1 MPRVNVIASL
11 ETRLRDP
18 VASETGCHVLPF
30 PTHRDHRAT
39 HRANPPDG
47 PDPQPASEV
56 SMAIV
61 SLASPA
67 PYGVT
72 RPPTNAGPASK
83 DVTDEFRS
91 ALRHLAG
98 GVSVIT
104 TGSGDDRTGLTVT
117 SLASLSAEPPTVM
130 FGLNLSSSS
139 FPAIRRHRSFGVN
152 FLTAAQKEIADR
164 FAGRGGKKGPAR
176 YAEAQWSEGRTGA
189 PLLEGAL
196 AALDCEV
203 EELIERHSHAI
214 VIGRVREIRLGANE
228 AALLYWR
235 GDYER
240 LGWMA
245 EEARTA
251 LGLRSL

>member
-1 MPRVNVIASL
+1 MTVVSL
-11 ETRLRDP
+11 VT
-18 VASETGCHVLPF
+18 
-30 PTHRDHRAT
+30 
-39 HRANPPDG
+39 
-47 PDPQPASEV
+47 PAS
-56 SMAIV
+56 
-61 SLASPA
+61 ASRAFGRAAPA
-67 PYGVT
+67 QAETP
-72 RPPTNAGPASK
+72 N
-83 DVTDEFRS
+83 FRA

-104 TGSGDDRTGLTVT
+104 TGQGADRTGLTVT
-117 SLASLSAEPPTVM
+117 SLSSLSAEPPTVM

-139 FPAIRRHRSFGVN
+139 FPVLARYRSFGVN
-152 FLTAAQKEIADR
+152 FLNATQKQIADR
-164 FAGRGGKKGPAR
+164 FAGRGGEKGPAR
-176 YAEAQWSEGRTGA
+176 YAGANWSEGVTGA

-214 VIGRVREIRLGANE
+214 VIGRVREVRLGGDD
-228 AALLYWR
+228 AALVYWR

-251 LGLRSL
+251 CGLRGI

>member
-1 MPRVNVIASL
+1 MSRADTTGGPGTRHPPSTANSGGQIVQLPRRGSHPPI
-11 ETRLRDP
+11 
-18 VASETGCHVLPF
+18 
-30 PTHRDHRAT
+30 HRAPAPGT
-39 HRANPPDG
+39 
-47 PDPQPASEV
+47 PDPQSPSEV
-56 SMAIV
+56 SMALV
-61 SLASPA
+61 SLASQAPHAVGRSPA
-67 PYGVT
+67 RVE
-72 RPPTNAGPASK
+72 PALN
-83 DVTDEFRS
+83 DLGGEFRS

-104 TGSGDDRTGLTVT
+104 TGRGEDRTGLTVT
-117 SLASLSAEPPTVM
+117 SLSSLSAEPPTVM
-130 FGLNLSSSS
+130 FGLNLSSST
-139 FPAIRRHRSFGVN
+139 FPVLKRHRSFGVN
-152 FLTAAQKEIADR
+152 FLTAAQKEVADR
-164 FAGRGGKKGPAR
+164 FAGRNGEKGPAR
-176 YAEAQWSEGRTGA
+176 YAEARWNEGRTGA

-196 AALDCEV
+196 AALDCEL

-214 VIGRVREIRLGANE
+214 VIGRVREVRFGRND

>member
-1 MPRVNVIASL
+1 MTV
-11 ETRLRDP
+11 
-18 VASETGCHVLPF
+18 
-30 PTHRDHRAT
+30 
-39 HRANPPDG
+39 
-47 PDPQPASEV
+47 
-56 SMAIV
+56 V
-61 SLASPA
+61 SLVTSTSATPRHVGRAAPA
-67 PYGVT
+67 P
-72 RPPTNAGPASK
+72 AEASN
-83 DVTDEFRS
+83 FRA

-104 TGSGDDRTGLTVT
+104 TEQGEDRTGLTVT

-130 FGLNLSSSS
+130 FGLNLGSSS
-139 FPAIRRHRSFGVN
+139 FPVLARHGSFGVN
-152 FLTAAQKEIADR
+152 FLNATQKQIADR
-164 FAGRGGKKGPAR
+164 FAGRNGEKGEAR
-176 YAEAQWSEGRTGA
+176 YAGASWTQGVTGS

-214 VIGRVREIRLGANE
+214 VIGRVREVRLGGDD

-251 LGLRSL
+251 LGLRGI

>member
-1 MPRVNVIASL
+1 MTV
-11 ETRLRDP
+11 
-18 VASETGCHVLPF
+18 
-30 PTHRDHRAT
+30 
-39 HRANPPDG
+39 
-47 PDPQPASEV
+47 
-56 SMAIV
+56 V
-61 SLASPA
+61 SLVTSTSAAPRHVGRAAPA
-67 PYGVT
+67 PAEA
-72 RPPTNAGPASK
+72 PN
-83 DVTDEFRS
+83 FRA

-104 TGSGDDRTGLTVT
+104 TGQGEDRTGLTVT

-130 FGLNLSSSS
+130 FGLNLGSSS
-139 FPAIRRHRSFGVN
+139 FPVLARHGSFGVN
-152 FLTAAQKEIADR
+152 FLNATQKQIADR
-164 FAGRGGKKGPAR
+164 FAGRNGEKGEAR
-176 YAEAQWSEGRTGA
+176 YAGASWTQGVTGS

-214 VIGRVREIRLGANE
+214 VIGRVREVRLGGDD

-251 LGLRSL
+251 LGLRGI

>member
-1 MPRVNVIASL
+1 MTVVSLVTPAS
-11 ETRLRDP
+11 
-18 VASETGCHVLPF
+18 ASRAFG
-30 PTHRDHRAT
+30 RAT
-39 HRANPPDG
+39 LAQAEAPSFRA
-47 PDPQPASEV
+47 
-56 SMAIV
+56 
-61 SLASPA
+61 
-67 PYGVT
+67 
-72 RPPTNAGPASK
+72 
-83 DVTDEFRS
+83 

-104 TGSGDDRTGLTVT
+104 TGQGADRTGLTVT
-117 SLASLSAEPPTVM
+117 SLSSLSAEPPTVM

-139 FPAIRRHRSFGVN
+139 FPVLARHRSFGVN
-152 FLTAAQKEIADR
+152 FLNATQKQIADR
-164 FAGRGGKKGPAR
+164 FAGRGGEKGEAR
-176 YAEAQWSEGRTGA
+176 YAGASWAQSVTGA

-214 VIGRVREIRLGANE
+214 VIGRVREVRLGGDD
-228 AALLYWR
+228 AALVYWR

-251 LGLRSL
+251 CGLRGI

>member
-1 MPRVNVIASL
+1 MTVVSLVTPASAAPRQFGRAASL
-11 ETRLRDP
+11 QAETP
-18 VASETGCHVLPF
+18 NF
-30 PTHRDHRAT
+30 RA
-39 HRANPPDG
+39 
-47 PDPQPASEV
+47 
-56 SMAIV
+56 
-61 SLASPA
+61 
-67 PYGVT
+67 
-72 RPPTNAGPASK
+72 
-83 DVTDEFRS
+83 

-104 TGSGDDRTGLTVT
+104 TGQGADRTGLTVT
-117 SLASLSAEPPTVM
+117 SLSSLSAEPPTVM

-139 FPAIRRHRSFGVN
+139 FPVLARHRSFGVN
-152 FLTAAQKEIADR
+152 FLNATQKQIADR
-164 FAGRGGKKGPAR
+164 FAGRGGEKGPAR
-176 YAEAQWSEGRTGA
+176 YAGANWSEGATGV

-214 VIGRVREIRLGANE
+214 VIGRVREVRLGGE
-228 AALLYWR
+228 DAALVYWR

-251 LGLRSL
+251 CGLRGI

>member
-1 MPRVNVIASL
+1 MTV
-11 ETRLRDP
+11 
-18 VASETGCHVLPF
+18 
-30 PTHRDHRAT
+30 
-39 HRANPPDG
+39 
-47 PDPQPASEV
+47 
-56 SMAIV
+56 V
-61 SLASPA
+61 SLVTPTSTSACPVGRAAAVQAEA
-67 PYGVT
+67 PG
-72 RPPTNAGPASK
+72 
-83 DVTDEFRS
+83 FRA

-104 TGSGDDRTGLTVT
+104 TGQGADRTGLTVT

-130 FGLNLSSSS
+130 FGLNLGSSS
-139 FPAIRRHRSFGVN
+139 FPVLARHRSFGVN
-152 FLTAAQKEIADR
+152 FLNATQKQIADR
-164 FAGRGGKKGPAR
+164 FAGRGGEKGEAR
-176 YAEAQWSEGRTGA
+176 YAGARWREGVTGA

-214 VIGRVREIRLGANE
+214 VIGRVREVRLGGE
-228 AALLYWR
+228 DAALLYWR

-251 LGLRSL
+251 LGLRSV

>member
-1 MPRVNVIASL
+1 
-11 ETRLRDP
+11 
-18 VASETGCHVLPF
+18 
-30 PTHRDHRAT
+30 
-39 HRANPPDG
+39 
-47 PDPQPASEV
+47 
-56 SMAIV
+56 MAIV
-61 SLASPA
+61 SLAPPA
-67 PYGVT
+67 SQAAT
-72 RPPTNAGPASK
+72 RPTPSASPPSKELAG
-83 DVTDEFRS
+83 EFRS

-98 GVSVIT
+98 GVTVIT
-104 TGSGDDRTGLTVT
+104 TGVGDDRTGLTVT
-117 SLASLSAEPPTVM
+117 SLSSLSAEPPTVM

-139 FPAIRRHRSFGVN
+139 FPVLRRHRSFGVN
-152 FLTAAQKEIADR
+152 FLTATQKEIADR
-164 FAGRGGKKGPAR
+164 FAGRGGEKGPAR

-189 PLLEGAL
+189 PLLDGAL

-214 VIGRVREIRLGANE
+214 VIGRVREIRPGAND

>member
-1 MPRVNVIASL
+1 MATISL
-11 ETRLRDP
+11 VSAAAQAAIRPSAPAT
-18 VASETGCHVLPF
+18 VAP
-30 PTHRDHRAT
+30 
-39 HRANPPDG
+39 
-47 PDPQPASEV
+47 
-56 SMAIV
+56 
-61 SLASPA
+61 
-67 PYGVT
+67 
-72 RPPTNAGPASK
+72 K
-83 DVTDEFRS
+83 DVADEFRS

-98 GVSVIT
+98 GVSVVT
-104 TGSGDDRTGLTVT
+104 TGRGGDRTGLTVT
-117 SLASLSAEPPTVM
+117 SLSSLSAEPPTVM

-139 FPAIRRHRSFGVN
+139 LPVLRRHRSFGVN

-164 FAGRGGKKGPAR
+164 FAGRGGEKGPAR

-189 PLLEGAL
+189 PLLDGAL
-196 AALDCEV
+196 AALDCEL

-214 VIGRVREIRLGANE
+214 VIGRVREIRFGAND

>member
-1 MPRVNVIASL
+1 MTVVSL
-11 ETRLRDP
+11 VT
-18 VASETGCHVLPF
+18 
-30 PTHRDHRAT
+30 
-39 HRANPPDG
+39 
-47 PDPQPASEV
+47 PAS
-56 SMAIV
+56 
-61 SLASPA
+61 ASRSFGRA
-67 PYGVT
+67 PSAQAEA
-72 RPPTNAGPASK
+72 PS
-83 DVTDEFRS
+83 FRS

-104 TGSGDDRTGLTVT
+104 TGQGADRTGLTVT
-117 SLASLSAEPPTVM
+117 SLSSLSAEPPTVM

-139 FPAIRRHRSFGVN
+139 FPVLARHRSFGVN
-152 FLTAAQKEIADR
+152 FLNATQKQIADR
-164 FAGRGGKKGPAR
+164 FAGRGGEKGPAR
-176 YAEAQWSEGRTGA
+176 YAGANWSEGATGA

-214 VIGRVREIRLGANE
+214 VIGRVREVRLGGDD
-228 AALLYWR
+228 AALVYWR

-251 LGLRSL
+251 CGLRGI

>member
-1 MPRVNVIASL
+1 
-11 ETRLRDP
+11 
-18 VASETGCHVLPF
+18 
-30 PTHRDHRAT
+30 
-39 HRANPPDG
+39 
-47 PDPQPASEV
+47 
-56 SMAIV
+56 MAIV
-61 SLASPA
+61 SLAPPA
-67 PYGVT
+67 PHST
-72 RPPTNAGPASK
+72 IRPLPSASPPSKELAG
-83 DVTDEFRS
+83 EFRS

-104 TGSGDDRTGLTVT
+104 TGRGDGRTGLTVT
-117 SLASLSAEPPTVM
+117 SLSSLSAEPPTVM

-139 FPAIRRHRSFGVN
+139 FPVLRRHRSFGVN

-164 FAGRGGKKGPAR
+164 FAGRGGEKGPAR
-176 YAEAQWSEGRTGA
+176 YVEARWSEGRTGA

-214 VIGRVREIRLGANE
+214 VIGRVREIRLGTDE

-251 LGLRSL
+251 LGLRSA

>member
-1 MPRVNVIASL
+1 MSRHDVSVSAGTRCQPSGPIGGEVIPLPARGSHPTIRRAS
-11 ETRLRDP
+11 
-18 VASETGCHVLPF
+18 A
-30 PTHRDHRAT
+30 
-39 HRANPPDG
+39 PDA
-47 PDPQPASEV
+47 PDPQSPSEV

-61 SLASPA
+61 SLASQAPPA
-67 PYGVT
+67 AV
-72 RPPTNAGPASK
+72 RPLSGAAAAPK
-83 DVTDEFRS
+83 DVAGEFRS

-104 TGSGDDRTGLTVT
+104 TGRGEDRTGLTVT
-117 SLASLSAEPPTVM
+117 SLSSLSAEPPTLM
-130 FGLNLSSSS
+130 FGVNLSSSS
-139 FPAIRRHRSFGVN
+139 FPVLKRHRSFGVN
-152 FLTAAQKEIADR
+152 FLTAAQKEVADR
-164 FAGRGGKKGPAR
+164 FAGRGGEKGPAR

-196 AALDCEV
+196 AALDCEL

-214 VIGRVREIRLGANE
+214 VIGRVREIRLGAND

>member
-1 MPRVNVIASL
+1 MTV
-11 ETRLRDP
+11 
-18 VASETGCHVLPF
+18 
-30 PTHRDHRAT
+30 
-39 HRANPPDG
+39 
-47 PDPQPASEV
+47 
-56 SMAIV
+56 V
-61 SLASPA
+61 SLVTSTSATPRHVGRAAPA
-67 PYGVT
+67 P
-72 RPPTNAGPASK
+72 AEASN
-83 DVTDEFRS
+83 FRA

-104 TGSGDDRTGLTVT
+104 TGQGEDRTGLTVT

-130 FGLNLSSSS
+130 FGLNLGSSS
-139 FPAIRRHRSFGVN
+139 FPVLARHGSFGVN
-152 FLTAAQKEIADR
+152 FLNATQKQIADR
-164 FAGRGGKKGPAR
+164 FAGRNGEKGEAR
-176 YAEAQWSEGRTGA
+176 YAGASWTQGVTGS

-214 VIGRVREIRLGANE
+214 VIGRVREVRLGGDD

-251 LGLRSL
+251 LGLRGI